1 MPKSKSRRFG
11 REFKLSAL
19 SRMDA
24 GENVSALSRELNV
37 RRKLLYEWRD
47 AFRAGGEEALRGPGR
62 PPRGMLVPGAKSG
75 GSSGLAGSPGGP
87 PGDPPGDPPDALGV
101 ARRRIADLERKV
113 GQQAL
118 EADFLAR
125 ALQLLETSRRPR
137 VRTGARA
144 SLASS
149 GPGRSGKAGSGKAD

>member
-1 MPKSKSRRFG
+1 MPKSKSRRLS

-24 GENVSALSRELNV
+24 GENVSALLRELKV

-47 AFRAGGEEALRGPGR
+47 AFRAGGEAALRGPGR
-62 PPRGMLVPGAKSG
+62 PPGRPSRGPLVLGAKSG
-75 GSSGLAGSPGGP
+75 GSSGLAGSPAGP
-87 PGDPPGDPPDALGV
+87 PGDPADELST
-101 ARRRIADLERKV
+101 ARRRIAALECKV

-118 EADFLAR
+118 EADFLAQ
-125 ALQLLETSRRPR
+125 ALQLLETSGRPR

-149 GPGRSGKAGSGKAD
+149 GAGRSGKAGSGKAD

>member
-1 MPKSKSRRFG
+1 MPKIKSRRFSK
-11 REFKLSAL
+11 EFKLLAL
-19 SRMDA
+19 LRMDA

-47 AFRAGGEEALRGPGR
+47 AFGAGGEAALRSPGR
-62 PPRGMLVPGAKSG
+62 PRKGVLVVGSKGPGVSV
-75 GSSGLAGSPGGP
+75 SRP
-87 PGDPPGDPPDALGV
+87 PGEPPEALSL

-113 GQQAL
+113 GRQAL
-118 EADFLAR
+118 EADFLEQ
-125 ALQLLETSRRPR
+125 ALQLLEISRRPR

-149 GPGRSGKAGSGKAD
+149 GPGRGGKAE

>member
-1 MPKSKSRRFG
+1 MRKSRKFS

-19 SRMDA
+19 LRMEA

-47 AFRAGGEEALRGPGR
+47 AFWAGGEAALRGQGR
-62 PPRGMLVPGAKSG
+62 PRKGELVVGSRGSDESSSPSGSYDLGA
-75 GSSGLAGSPGGP
+75 
-87 PGDPPGDPPDALGV
+87 
-101 ARRRIADLERKV
+101 ARRRIGELERKV

-118 EADFLAR
+118 EVDFLAR

-137 VRTGARA
+137 VRTGGRA

-149 GPGRSGKAGSGKAD
+149 GPGRGGKAD

>member
-11 REFKLSAL
+11 REFKLSVL

-62 PPRGMLVPGAKSG
+62 PPRGSPVLGARSG

-87 PGDPPGDPPDALGV
+87 PGDPPDAL
-101 ARRRIADLERKV
+101 AATHRRIAELERKV

-118 EADFLAR
+118 EADFLGE

-149 GPGRSGKAGSGKAD
+149 GPGRGGKAD

>member
-1 MPKSKSRRFG
+1 MPKSKSRRFS
-11 REFKLSAL
+11 REFKLLAL

-24 GENVSALSRELNV
+24 GENVSALSRELKV

-47 AFRAGGEEALRGPGR
+47 AFRAGGEAALRAPGR
-62 PPRGMLVPGAKSG
+62 PRKGALVVGSKGQGWSLPGTT
-75 GSSGLAGSPGGP
+75 GSQVSASP
-87 PGDPPGDPPDALGV
+87 PGDAPDKLAA

-113 GQQAL
+113 GQQVL
-118 EADFLAR
+118 EADFLEQ

-144 SLASS
+144 PSASS
-149 GPGRSGKAGSGKAD
+149 GPGRGGKAD

>member
-1 MPKSKSRRFG
+1 MPKSKSRRLS

-62 PPRGMLVPGAKSG
+62 PPRGSLVPGARSG

-87 PGDPPGDPPDALGV
+87 PGDPPDELAA
-101 ARRRIADLERKV
+101 ARRRISALERKV

-118 EADFLAR
+118 EADFLAQ
-125 ALQLLETSRRPR
+125 ALRLLETSRRPR
-137 VRTGARA
+137 ARTGARA
-144 SLASS
+144 SSASS
-149 GPGRSGKAGSGKAD
+149 GPGRGGKAD

>member
-1 MPKSKSRRFG
+1 MPKIKSRRFG

-19 SRMDA
+19 SRMAA
-24 GENVSALSRELNV
+24 GENVSALSRELKV

-47 AFRAGGEEALRGPGR
+47 AFRAGGAEALRGPGR
-62 PPRGMLVPGAKSG
+62 PPRGSLVLGARSG
-75 GSSGLAGSPGGP
+75 GSSGLAGSPEG
-87 PGDPPGDPPDALGV
+87 PPGDPPDALAT
-101 ARRRIADLERKV
+101 ARRRIAALERKV

-118 EADFLAR
+118 EADFLGE

-149 GPGRSGKAGSGKAD
+149 GPGRGGKAD